1 MCVCVCVC
9 VCVCE
14 SLSRIRHFV
23 TLWTVF
29 HQAPLSM
36 VFSKQKYWSGFPCPP
51 PGDLPDP
58 GFQFVSLKSPELA
71 GRFFT
76 TSTSWDARNLVE
88 LRSNPDPGCLST
100 VNLPFFHINRDA
112 TSHPCEL
119 FKKDTG
125 CCIGRVSQGAGI
137 QEVLNQCTFPSF
149 ETP

>member
-1 MCVCVCVC
+1 MRAK
-9 VCVCE
+9 
-14 SLSRIRHFV
+14 SLQSCPTLCNPMDYSPLDSSVPGILQARILEWV
-23 TLWTVF
+23 
-29 HQAPLSM
+29 
-36 VFSKQKYWSGFPCPP
+36 PCPP